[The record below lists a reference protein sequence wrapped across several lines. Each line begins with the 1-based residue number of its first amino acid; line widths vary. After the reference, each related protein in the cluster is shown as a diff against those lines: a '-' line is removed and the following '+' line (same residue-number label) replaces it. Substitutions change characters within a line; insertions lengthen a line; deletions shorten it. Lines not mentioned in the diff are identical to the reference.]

1 MSGSLFV
8 VATPIGNLGDMVPRA
23 LEILQ
28 SADLVC
34 AEDTRHSGR
43 LLQHFGIRTP
53 LVAHH
58 EHSSATEQ
66 ERILQTLRE
75 GGTVALISDAGTPL
89 ISDPGFDLIRTARRE
104 GITVIPVPGACAAIA
119 ALSVAGMA
127 TDRFIFEGFLPA
139 KSAARRSRLEALTTE
154 RASLVFYESPH
165 RILDSLQDM
174 AAVLGGAREAFFA
187 REMTKAYETYL
198 FDTLDGLCDRVASD
212 SDQRRG
218 EIVVVV
224 SGAGGAADEA
234 VEREGE
240 RVLHLLLGDL
250 PVKRAAAL
258 AARITGDSKNRLYQ
272 LALQADRPKP
282 HT

>member
-139 KSAARRSRLEALTTE
+139 KSAARRSRLEAVATE

-174 AAVLGGAREAFFA
+174 AAVLGGTREAFFA

>member
-28 SADLVC
+28 SAELVC

-53 LVAHH
+53 LVAYH
-58 EHSSATEQ
+58 EHSSAAEQ
-66 ERILQTLRE
+66 ERILTTLRS

-89 ISDPGFDLIRTARRE
+89 ISDPGFDLIRSARRE
-104 GITVIPVPGACAAIA
+104 GIEVIPVPGACAAIA

-127 TDRFIFEGFLPA
+127 TDRFVFEGFLPA
-139 KSAARRSRLEALTTE
+139 RSAARRARLEAVVTE

-165 RILDSLQDM
+165 RILESLQDM
-174 AAVLGGAREAFFA
+174 AAVLGGAREVFFA

-198 FDTLDGLCDRVASD
+198 FDTLDGLCQRVAGD

-224 SGAGGAADEA
+224 SGAGCAADDA

-272 LALQADRPKP
+272 LALHGDRPTP
-282 HT
+282 QG

>member
-28 SADLVC
+28 SADLIC

-43 LLQHFGIRTP
+43 LMQHFGIRTP
-53 LVAHH
+53 LVSYH

-66 ERILQTLRE
+66 ERILSVLRQ

-89 ISDPGFDLIRTARRE
+89 ISDPGFDLIRAARRE
-104 GITVIPVPGACAAIA
+104 KLAVLPVPGPCAAIA

-127 TDRFIFEGFLPA
+127 TDRFVFEGFLPA
-139 KSAARRSRLEALTTE
+139 KSAARRARLELMVTQ
-154 RASLVFYESPH
+154 RSSLVFYESPH
-165 RILDSLQDM
+165 RILDSLRDM

-198 FDTLDGLCDRVASD
+198 LDTLDGLCERVAD
-212 SDQRRG
+212 DADQRRG

-224 SGAGGAADEA
+224 SGAGDALEDA
-234 VEREGE
+234 VQQEGE
-240 RVLHLLLGDL
+240 RVLRVLLGEL
-250 PVKRAAAL
+250 PVKQAAAL

-272 LALQADRPKP
+272 RALQLSRSFPQQ
-282 HT
+282 

>member
-53 LVAHH
+53 LAAYH

-66 ERILQTLRE
+66 ERILSTLRQ

-89 ISDPGFDLIRTARRE
+89 ISDPGFDLIRSARRE
-104 GITVIPVPGACAAIA
+104 NIAVLPVPGPCAAIT

-139 KSAARRSRLEALTTE
+139 KSAARRSRLESMVAE

-165 RILDSLQDM
+165 RILESLRDM
-174 AAVLGGAREAFFA
+174 AAVLGGEREAFFA

-198 FDTLDGLCDRVASD
+198 FDTLDGLCGRVASD
-212 SDQRRG
+212 TDQRRG

-224 SGAGGAADEA
+224 SGAGRA
-234 VEREGE
+234 VEDAVHQEGE
-240 RVLHLLLGDL
+240 RVLRVLLAEL
-250 PVKRAAAL
+250 PIKQAAAL
-258 AARITGDSKNRLYQ
+258 SARITGDSKNRLYQ
-272 LALQADRPKP
+272 LALQLDRSSPER
-282 HT
+282 

>member
-165 RILDSLQDM
+165 RILDSLQDT